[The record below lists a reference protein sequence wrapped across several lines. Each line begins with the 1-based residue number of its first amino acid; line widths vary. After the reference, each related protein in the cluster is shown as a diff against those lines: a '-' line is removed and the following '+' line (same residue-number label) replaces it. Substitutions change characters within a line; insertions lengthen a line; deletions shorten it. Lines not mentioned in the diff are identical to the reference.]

1 MASLYIHI
9 PFCKSRCI
17 YCDFYSTTS
26 LPLRQ
31 RYVEALCKE
40 METRK
45 EYLNGECINSI
56 YFGGGTPSQL
66 DTKQLALIIHHIYN
80 VYEIAPNAEI
90 TIEMNPDDVTDEYI
104 QELRILPF
112 NRISLGIQT
121 FNNKRLRFI
130 NRRHSAEQAIDAIH
144 LLQKNGYDNISMD
157 LMFGF
162 PEQSIEEWDFDIQQA
177 LLLNVQ
183 HISAY
188 SLMYEEGTVLYSL
201 LEKGC
206 IREIDEE
213 TSLEMYR
220 HLIGRL
226 NLAGFKHYEIS
237 NFCLPNYHSRHNS
250 GYWNHTPYLGLG
262 AAAHSFDGHSR
273 HWNVSDIYSYI
284 NGIENDKNVL
294 STEDLTDD
302 QQYNEQIMTRLRTA
316 EGLDLE
322 KLRKNCGNKRY
333 EYCLE
338 TAQKYLDDGTLI
350 LNSKTQI
357 LSLSKEGIYI
367 SNQIMADL
375 MIV

>member
-188 SLMYEEGTVLYSL
+188 SLM
-201 LEKGC
+201 
-206 IREIDEE
+206 
-213 TSLEMYR
+213 
-220 HLIGRL
+220 
-226 NLAGFKHYEIS
+226 
-237 NFCLPNYHSRHNS
+237 
-250 GYWNHTPYLGLG
+250 
-262 AAAHSFDGHSR
+262 
-273 HWNVSDIYSYI
+273 
-284 NGIENDKNVL
+284 
-294 STEDLTDD
+294 
-302 QQYNEQIMTRLRTA
+302 
-316 EGLDLE
+316 
-322 KLRKNCGNKRY
+322 
-333 EYCLE
+333 
-338 TAQKYLDDGTLI
+338 
-350 LNSKTQI
+350 
-357 LSLSKEGIYI
+357 
-367 SNQIMADL
+367 
-375 MIV
+375 